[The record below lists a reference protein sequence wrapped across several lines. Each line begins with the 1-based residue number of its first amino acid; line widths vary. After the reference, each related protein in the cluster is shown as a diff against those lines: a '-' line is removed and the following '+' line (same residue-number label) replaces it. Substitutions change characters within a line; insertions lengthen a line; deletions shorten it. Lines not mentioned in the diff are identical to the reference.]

1 MSVGNDKE
9 RELLRRVTSTEAFFR
24 SVLVDDNLQ
33 DWSLAKEFG
42 ELLTRIMPDS
52 AVGPIVA
59 ARACRHL
66 GDSNTAIA
74 ALARCR
80 AIITSENAIQGER
93 DLLLPALEQEERIL
107 SP

>member
-1 MSVGNDKE
+1 MSYDDDKE
-9 RELLRRVTSTEAFFR
+9 LELLRKVTSTEEFFR

-33 DWSLAKEFG
+33 DWSLAREFG

-66 GDSNTAIA
+66 GDATAAMA

-80 AIITSENAIQGER
+80 AIMSSEEAIEGEKH
-93 DLLLPALEQEERIL
+93 LLLPTLEEEERL
-107 SP
+107 LRP